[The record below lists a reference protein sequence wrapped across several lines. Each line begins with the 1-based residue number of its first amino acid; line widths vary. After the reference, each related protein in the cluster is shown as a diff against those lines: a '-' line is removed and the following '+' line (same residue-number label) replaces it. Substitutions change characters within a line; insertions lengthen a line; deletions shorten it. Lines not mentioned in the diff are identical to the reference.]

1 MQTNAKWELKN
12 IPGTTLPYTDANA
25 QAFSYIRPLITAA
38 GGLSLSQI
46 CTIAGLEGSTIQ
58 NWVKRGWIG
67 GSVRS
72 KRYNE
77 RQVARILILNALR
90 NCLQLDY
97 IAKLMTYVSGGSP
110 DLDGGIDEGDLFS
123 YMCGAAKNVGL
134 NLNNAEPLID
144 QMLDGYKGT
153 PETKARLQKSLSV
166 MVYACVC
173 AELSETA
180 NLRLLELI

>member
-1 MQTNAKWELKN
+1 MQASDKWVLKN
-12 IPGTTLPYTDANA
+12 IPGTTLPYTDKNA

-72 KRYNE
+72 KKYNE

-97 IAKLMTYVSGGSP
+97 IAKLMTYANGGASE
-110 DLDGGIDEGDLFS
+110 LGGGIDEGDLFS
-123 YMCGAAKNVGL
+123 YMCDAAKNVGL
-134 NLNNAEPLID
+134 NLNNADMLID
-144 QMLDGYKGT
+144 QVLENYEGGAEGK
-153 PETKARLQKSLSV
+153 ERLRKTLFV

-180 NLRLLELI
+180 NMRLMELI